1 MMESSEIRSR
11 LLDRSHEPSDGK
23 SRNDGLVRLARE
35 REPHVD
41 DEESRGMCM
50 DTTLIQTLPYLR
62 IHTFG
67 PFRLERLVSNDGTE
81 EPRYHE
87 VGQEE
92 WGGRTASISLLKLL
106 LCCNQRHASKSFLA
120 GTLWPE
126 KEEERARHNLTQAV
140 GRLQK
145 LLRTPGGRELLI
157 ETASGSGGSLQLA
170 NHSLLWVDADA
181 FEQGA
186 KQAAASERQGR
197 YEEALLS
204 WEQAYH
210 AGNTGTFL
218 ADDLHCAWT
227 EARRLHLEHLLPR
240 CVQRLAEC
248 YLAQARY
255 NEAEDV
261 LHLFWIN
268 HLTDEGVAYQLMALY
283 SERGWYQKALRVYER
298 TMRALDEEL
307 DVQPETRLKRL
318 AEHIHE
324 KVQSFEPST
333 ASSSLHTLLSG
344 KQYVEKN
351 GLLLPSLSEQGLE
364 AASMDS
370 TTWVGVQVG
379 RFNSIVADYRG
390 QAQRGADLQK
400 LLDWEFTTMKP
411 HEHVK
416 QALLPTRR
424 SVLAAMATA
433 PLALALKLL
442 QPGQR
447 SIVATE
453 DFLNQCS
460 ASVTACWHLLNGN
473 GRETVAYTLP
483 KYLPVLLSL
492 VEQSCLYREIAAS
505 LAAQAC
511 LLMGLVEHHRFHF
524 QQRADYCSQAVRL
537 ADTSG
542 DPTLQV
548 VALIHLGGVLGDL
561 GQHTSMLETQ
571 QKALQYT
578 KKISPELHSKLLA
591 ELSHAHAKNG
601 REQEALNCI
610 SEARALFSGDMSHAP
625 VFLSTDYGLPQLIL
639 FEGQTRLTL
648 GHLKQKQDRPAASLL
663 HYRQSE
669 AALAQVEQLPSTDDI
684 PDRFKLE
691 IINHRTLAAV
701 KTGDL
706 SSFCRFARQ
715 GIEGAYALGSEK
727 RRQEALAGIDAAQQ
741 VWPHQTEV
749 QDLVEQFIAS

>member
-1 MMESSEIRSR
+1 MRTIFETNSTA
-11 LLDRSHEPSDGK
+11 DRRKDKE
-23 SRNDGLVRLARE
+23 DGLMQGSQE
-35 REPHVD
+35 RCMSD
-41 DEESRGMCM
+41 DEESRGMCLA
-50 DTTLIQTLPYLR
+50 TTLIQALPYFR

-67 PFRLERLVSNDGTE
+67 PFHLERLVSTDATE
-81 EPRYHE
+81 EPCYQE

-92 WGGRTASISLLKLL
+92 WGGRTASMSLLKLL
-106 LCCNQRHASKSFLA
+106 LCCHQRHASKSFLA

-145 LLRTPGGRELLI
+145 LLRTPSGEELLT
-157 ETASGSGGSLQLA
+157 ETVSGSGGSLQLA
-170 NHSLLWVDADA
+170 QQSLLWIDADA
-181 FEQGA
+181 FELGA
-186 KQAAASERQGR
+186 KQAALAERQGR
-197 YEEALLS
+197 CEEALLS

-210 AGNTGTFL
+210 VGKAGTFL

-227 EARRLHLEHLLPR
+227 EARRLHLEHVLPR

-255 NEAEDV
+255 TEAEDV
-261 LHLFWIN
+261 LHFFWIN
-268 HLTDEGVAYQLMALY
+268 HLTDEDVAYQLMALY
-283 SERGWYQKALRVYER
+283 SERGWYQKASRVYER
-298 TMRALDEEL
+298 TARALDEEL
-307 DVQPETRLKRL
+307 DVQPEIRLKRL

-324 KVQSFEPST
+324 KMQSFEPST
-333 ASSSLHTLLSG
+333 ASSSLHALLSG
-344 KQYVEKN
+344 RHAVTQN
-351 GLLLPSLSEQGLE
+351 GLLLPCFSEQGQDSTSL
-364 AASMDS
+364 DS
-370 TTWVGVQVG
+370 TTWVGVLVG
-379 RFNSIVADYRG
+379 RFNALVADYRG
-390 QAQRGADLQK
+390 QARLGADLQQ
-400 LLDWEFTTMKP
+400 LLDREFTTMKP

-416 QALLPTRR
+416 QTLLPTRR

-483 KYLPVLLSL
+483 KYLPALLSL
-492 VEQSCLYREIAAS
+492 VEQSCMYREIAAY

-524 QQRADYCSQAVRL
+524 QQRVDYCTQAVQL

-561 GQHTSMLETQ
+561 GRHRSMLETQ

-578 KKISPELHSKLLA
+578 QKISSDLHSKLLA

-601 REQEALNCI
+601 REQEALNCL
-610 SEARALFSGDMSHAP
+610 SEARALFSGTMSNAP
-625 VFLSTDYGLPQLIL
+625 VFLTTDYGLPQLIL

-648 GHLKQKQDRPAASLL
+648 GDLKEKQDHPAASLV

-669 AALAQVEQLPSTDDI
+669 AALAQVEQLWATDDI
-684 PDRFKLE
+684 PDRFNLE
-691 IINHRTLAAV
+691 IINHRALAAV

-706 SSFCRFARQ
+706 GSFCRFAKQ
-715 GIEGAYALGSEK
+715 GMEGAYALGSEK
-727 RRQEALAGIDAAQQ
+727 RRQEVLAGIDAAQQ
-741 VWPHQTEV
+741 MWPYQTEV
-749 QDLVEQFIAS
+749 QDLVEQYVAS